1 MRILDESAQESLAEY
16 IARPPISLKKIRYEP
31 LSEGEEE
38 IEINARKRAWA
49 RLLAKA
55 YELDPLVC
63 PKCGAEMKVLAVI
76 EGPPDEIE
84 RILRHLLKMGRSPPG
99 FDPDRL
105 N

>member
-16 IARPPISLKKIRYEP
+16 IARRPISLKKIRYES

-76 EGPPDEIE
+76 ESPEEIE
-84 RILRHLLKMGRSPPG
+84 RILRHLIKMGRSPPG